1 MDADSLSMTEDE
13 FKRYMSG
20 EIVPHDPTRQYSCEG
35 LHLMH
40 QNLQTLTEL
49 NGRHEKLMAEALQ
62 LQQEMNDFKESFS
75 KQIEDVIN
83 DTICSHAGSGDLER
97 TPLII
102 KPRKLRVDIDEEN
115 SEAERLPSPLT
126 PEVVG
131 LPADEEG

>member
-62 LQQEMNDFKESFS
+62 LQQNSELRTQNSESF
-75 KQIEDVIN
+75 I
-83 DTICSHAGSGDLER
+83 
-97 TPLII
+97 
-102 KPRKLRVDIDEEN
+102 
-115 SEAERLPSPLT
+115 
-126 PEVVG
+126 
-131 LPADEEG
+131 